1 VLLYNN
7 ALSGNCYKVR
17 LICAHLGI
25 PLELRELD
33 VVDRSNRPE
42 VLGQLNPA
50 LRVPVLVL
58 DDGRPLVE
66 SNAII
71 GYLAEGTP
79 FVSPDPY
86 ERARMLG
93 WQFFE
98 QYEIEPNIA
107 VARFLKLFDIPA
119 SDEFVAG
126 RQSAGRKAL
135 EALERGLADRE
146 WLVGGR
152 CSIADLSLFAYT
164 HVAPEGGFALDPYP
178 AIRAWIERVAAQPG
192 HIPIHA

>member
-1 VLLYNN
+1 MLLYNN
-7 ALSGNCYKVR
+7 QDSGNCYKVR

-25 PLELRELD
+25 GLELRELD

-42 VLGQLNPA
+42 VLGHLNPA

-79 FVSPDPY
+79 YVFQDPY
-86 ERARMLG
+86 DRARMLG

-107 VARFLKLFDIPA
+107 VARFLKLFEVPA
-119 SDEFVAG
+119 SGEFLAG
-126 RQSAGRKAL
+126 RQSGGRKAL

-152 CSIADLSLFAYT
+152 YSIADMSLFAYT
-164 HVAPEGGFALDPYP
+164 HVAPEGGFDLEPYA
-178 AIRAWIERVAAQPG
+178 AIRAWIDRVAAQPG
-192 HIPIHA
+192 HIPITA